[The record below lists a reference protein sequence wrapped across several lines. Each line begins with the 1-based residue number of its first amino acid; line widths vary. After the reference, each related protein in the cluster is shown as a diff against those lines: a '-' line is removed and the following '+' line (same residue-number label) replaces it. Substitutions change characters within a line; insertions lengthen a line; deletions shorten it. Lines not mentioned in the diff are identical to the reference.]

1 MNDPYKYF
9 MIEADELLEKINR
22 DILEFE
28 KKTEDPNLLKSLFRY
43 AHTLKGAA
51 HVVGLLNISKLAHLI
66 EEIFTRTRD
75 SNLQIT
81 GEMVTLILETL
92 DLIRNIIGVVKEG
105 EPEDSI
111 DITEAMERFKIV
123 DKAVSPSVDMKKQGD
138 PPGFTGQTGEEDKQ
152 GLTPVRKQET
162 ARVSL
167 RDIDDLMNQ
176 ASELVIGAIRM
187 ERLYSYFKETAIS
200 FGRLTDV
207 YRKARRQI
215 HTASELRSINKKSSD
230 PFSDL
235 PRQIDMEPLY
245 LSLVENTAI
254 LDSNVEELKQLSD
267 SIYQI
272 IYRVRSIKVSDMS
285 HYFKTAVRDL
295 SIKLNKQLDITITGD
310 GVELD
315 RNLLE
320 ELKEPINQIIRNAVI
335 HGIEDEASRLAKGK
349 SAKGQIKL
357 NFEKAGDFVHII
369 CEDDGGGINV
379 EKIKQ
384 IAISKGLMDEKRGTE
399 IENEEALYLI
409 FASGISSGEIITEFA
424 GRGVGLDIV
433 KNRVDSLRG
442 EIIIDTLEDKF
453 TRFVIKL
460 PLALNMINAFQVEVS
475 EEQFFI
481 PLNMVIK
488 TGYVSPGEIESV
500 AGKSVINID
509 GSPVSIARLSDLLG
523 SGEADFLQEKPFI
536 LLKSGRETAAYS
548 VDRIMGVHRII
559 VKDLGGELKDARFIL
574 GGAILSSGN
583 PALLLN
589 VAALFRY
596 TAESDLVSGQNISE
610 KRGSSQVPRIL
621 AVDDSLTSR
630 VLISGILE
638 TEGYHVTC
646 ANSGEEAL
654 EFIAGDKYDLIISD
668 VEMPGIDGFQLSE
681 RIRADADHKDTP
693 IIIVSALAK
702 DEHRR
707 KGIQVGAQAYIVK
720 GQFDQGFFL
729 ETVKRLAG

>member
-9 MIEADELLEKINR
+9 MIEADELIEKINR

-28 KKTEDPNLLKSLFRY
+28 KKTEDPDLLKSLFRY

-75 SNLQIT
+75 YNLQIT
-81 GEMVTLILETL
+81 KEMVTLILETL
-92 DLIRNIIGVVKEG
+92 DLIKDIIGIVKEG
-105 EPEDSI
+105 QPENLI
-111 DITEAMERFKIV
+111 DITETLERFKLV
-123 DKAVSPSVDMKKQGD
+123 DKVKSPLVDIKKTEQSL
-138 PPGFTGQTGEEDKQ
+138 GFASQFGKETQ
-152 GLTPVRKQET
+152 PVIHTKKQET
-162 ARVSL
+162 ARISL
-167 RDIDDLMNQ
+167 LDIDDLMNQ

-187 ERLYSYFKETAIS
+187 ERLYTSFRDTAVS
-200 FGRLTDV
+200 FGRLAEV
-207 YRKARRQI
+207 YRKAKRKFETTPEI
-215 HTASELRSINKKSSD
+215 LSINKKSSD
-230 PFSDL
+230 FFSNL
-235 PRQIDMEPLY
+235 PRQIDMESLY
-245 LSLVENTAI
+245 LSLFENTAI
-254 LDSNVEELKQLSD
+254 LDSNVEELKQISD

-295 SIKLNKQLDITITGD
+295 SVKLNKQLDIAITGD
-310 GVELD
+310 DVELD

-320 ELKEPINQIIRNAVI
+320 ELKEPINQIIRNAAV
-335 HGIEDEASRLAKGK
+335 HGIEDETSRLAKGK
-349 SAKGQIKL
+349 NIKGLIKL

-369 CEDDGGGINV
+369 CEDDGCGISV
-379 EKIKQ
+379 EKIKE
-384 IAISKGLMDEKRGTE
+384 IAISKGLIDEKRGAE

-409 FASGISSGEIITEFA
+409 FASGISSGKIITEFA

-433 KNRVDSLRG
+433 KNKVDSLRG
-442 EIIIDTLEDKF
+442 EITIDTLEDKF
-453 TRFVIKL
+453 TRFSIKL
-460 PLALNMINAFQVEVS
+460 PLALNMINAFLVEVS
-475 EEQFFI
+475 GEQFLI

-488 TGYVSPGEIESV
+488 TGYLSPGEIESV
-500 AGKSVINID
+500 AGKHVINLD
-509 GSPVSIARLSDLLG
+509 GSPVSIARLSEILNLG
-523 SGEADFLQEKPFI
+523 GGDSLQKKPFI

-548 VDRIMGVHRII
+548 VDCLMGVHRII
-559 VKDLGGELKDARFIL
+559 IKDLGGGLKNAPFIL

-583 PALLLN
+583 PALVLN
-589 VAALFRY
+589 IAALFRQ
-596 TAESDLVSGQNISE
+596 TAESSIFNGQNISE
-610 KRGSSQVPRIL
+610 GKASSQDPHIL

-630 VLISGILE
+630 VLLSGILE
-638 TEGYHVTC
+638 AEGYHVTC
-646 ANSGEEAL
+646 ASSGEEAL

-681 RIRADADHKDTP
+681 RIRADIEHKDTP

-720 GQFDQGFFL
+720 GEFDQGLFL